1 MTTFDDLRDAEQLA
15 HDRRRDAIQHR
26 RWGQL
31 EVNRAERTL
40 ARMEMGDD
48 VDD

>member
-1 MTTFDDLRDAEQLA
+1 MTAWSDLREAEQLTY
-15 HDRRRDAIQHR
+15 DRRRSALGGGWPQHDA
-26 RWGQL
+26 
-31 EVNRAERTL
+31 ERAERTL

>member
-1 MTTFDDLRDAEQLA
+1 MIAWDDLADAEQDATEL
-15 HDRRRDAIQHR
+15 RRRALGGSYPQLDA
-26 RWGQL
+26 
-31 EVNRAERTL
+31 ERAERSL

>member
-1 MTTFDDLRDAEQLA
+1 MIAWDDLADAEQQTR
-15 HDRRRDAIQHR
+15 DRRRSALGGSYPQLDA
-26 RWGQL
+26 
-31 EVNRAERTL
+31 ERAERSL